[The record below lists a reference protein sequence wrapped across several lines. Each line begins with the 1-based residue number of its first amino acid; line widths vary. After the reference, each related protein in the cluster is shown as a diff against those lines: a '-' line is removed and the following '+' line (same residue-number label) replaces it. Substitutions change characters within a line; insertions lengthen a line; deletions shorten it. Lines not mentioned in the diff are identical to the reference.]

1 MNAQPNEHEPT
12 TREGLTTEQLANAG
26 TAQTPPAEPR
36 TFEGDRPAGRGG
48 DRDQPLFAEAE
59 AGDLRGRWDRI
70 QTGFVDEPRRAVE
83 DADRLVAETMKRL
96 AEMFADERSR
106 MEAQWDRGDDIDT
119 EDLRLALQRYRAFFG
134 RLLAV

>member
-1 MNAQPNEHEPT
+1 MMNEPQDRET
-12 TREGLTTEQLANAG
+12 TSGEGLTTEQLANAG
-26 TAQTPPAEPR
+26 TVGTAPAEPR
-36 TFEGDRPAGRGG
+36 TFDAGRPAGAGG
-48 DRDQPLFAEAE
+48 DRDQPLFPEAE
-59 AGDLRGRWDRI
+59 AGELRGRWDRI

-83 DADRLVAETMKRL
+83 DADKLVAETMQRL

>member
-1 MNAQPNEHEPT
+1 MSEPQDQGTPND
-12 TREGLTTEQLANAG
+12 GLTTEQIANAG
-26 TAQTPPAEPR
+26 AGTAPAEPR
-36 TFEGDRPAGRGG
+36 TFDGERPAGQAGG
-48 DRDQPLFAEAE
+48 RDTPLFPEAE

-83 DADRLVAETMKRL
+83 DADKLVAETMKRL

-106 MEAQWDRGDDIDT
+106 MEAQWDRGGDIDT
-119 EDLRLALQRYRAFFG
+119 EDLRVALQRYRAFFG